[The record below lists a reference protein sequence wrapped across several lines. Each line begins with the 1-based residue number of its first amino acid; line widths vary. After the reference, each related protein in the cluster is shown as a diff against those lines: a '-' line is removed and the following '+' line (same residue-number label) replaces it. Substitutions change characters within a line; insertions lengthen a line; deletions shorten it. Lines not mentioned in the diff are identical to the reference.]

1 MLEVVT
7 FRMIVSTEVDVLLLS
22 LYYNKRLFTLS
33 GLDVFSFTTLVN
45 EKRLFTPGD
54 PDEALLTELRLRKA
68 AFQARRS
75 RRVQTWL
82 PLLSLYCD
90 KRLFTLV
97 GPDVASFTKLVLRQ
111 ATFHARWSRCSF
123 LC

>member
-1 MLEVVT
+1 
-7 FRMIVSTEVDVLLLS
+7 MIVSTEDDVLLLS

-33 GLDVFSFTTLVN
+33 GLDVVSFTTLVN

-75 RRVQTWL
+75 GRVQTWL
-82 PLLSLYCD
+82 PLLI
-90 KRLFTLV
+90 
-97 GPDVASFTKLVLRQ
+97 KLVLRQ
-111 ATFHARWSRCSF
+111 ATFHARRSRRSF
-123 LC
+123 LY